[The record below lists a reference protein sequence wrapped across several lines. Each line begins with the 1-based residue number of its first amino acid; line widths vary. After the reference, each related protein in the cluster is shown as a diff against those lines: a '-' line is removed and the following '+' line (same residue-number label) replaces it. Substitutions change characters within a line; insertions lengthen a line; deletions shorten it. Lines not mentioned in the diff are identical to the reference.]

1 MNQFS
6 RFPSK
11 GLTNVIHIK
20 THNNPNLKEF
30 QGSGRFP
37 KVQNLVLSYAYH
49 CCQFIP
55 STFENLIPD
64 YADFGNLKESVFFPG
79 DVGGL
84 DHSIWGTN
92 DSSDLWSK
100 TGRHFQDYARLG

>member
-1 MNQFS
+1 LNTFA

-11 GLTNVIHIK
+11 GLQNVLHIK

-30 QGSGRFP
+30 PGSARFP

-55 STFENLIPD
+55 STFENLVPILR
-64 YADFGNLKESVFFPG
+64 N
-79 DVGGL
+79 
-84 DHSIWGTN
+84 SIYSEKLNGQTPI
-92 DSSDLWSK
+92 LV
-100 TGRHFQDYARLG
+100 